1 MLMCAIYI
9 LLARW
14 ATMPPS
20 TRSAR
25 HDDPIAKLVEDSSSR
40 TVLQLFNLAHG
51 PGYSTCSE
59 LTVPHW
65 APGRGH
71 GGARLR

>member
-25 HDDPIAKLVEDSSSR
+25 HNDPIAKLVEDSSSR
-40 TVLQLFNLAHG
+40 TVAVQLFNLAHG
-51 PGYSTCSE
+51 PG
-59 LTVPHW
+59 
-65 APGRGH
+65 
-71 GGARLR
+71 